1 MVFSGKIAAAALAVS
16 LGLSGCATT
25 DGGGWSGQKTVSTVL
40 GAVGGA
46 LLGNQIGSG
55 SGRAIATILG
65 ALSGGVLGEWI
76 GSLLDDR
83 DKQALAVSTQQALES
98 GKTVQWRSD
107 HSGAQVRIREVSNKT
122 VQQQTQVKRSPAIAK
137 ADNLTVLN
145 QPYRAVRS
153 ANMRAAPNTR
163 AEKVGGFRSGQ
174 SFTALGKTQNDW
186 VAVGRKGVLVG
197 YVYAPLVA
205 PATQLQ
211 ADASTDLDNISVAQ
225 AGSQGFDLDALE
237 PAQPVTE
244 QVAVQ
249 TVCRTMQYDVN
260 TPQGQESKT
269 VNACQAVDGAWDI
282 G

>member
-1 MVFSGKIAAAALAVS
+1 MGFPRKIAAVTLAGS

-25 DGGGWSGQKTVSTVL
+25 DGWSGQKTVSTML

-76 GSLLDDR
+76 GSLLDDK
-83 DKQALAVSTQQALES
+83 DKQALAASTQQALAS
-98 GKTVQWRSD
+98 GETVQWTSE
-107 HSGAQVRIREVSNKT
+107 HSGAQVRIREMSNKT
-122 VQQQTQVKRSPAIAK
+122 VAQQAQVKRSPVIAK
-137 ADNLTVLN
+137 ADNLAVLN
-145 QPYRAVRS
+145 QPYRAVKS
-153 ANMRAAPNTR
+153 ANLRAAPDTR
-163 AEKVGGFRSGQ
+163 AEKVGGFRTGQ

-205 PATQLQ
+205 PVAQAQ
-211 ADASTDLDNISVAQ
+211 ADAATDLDNISVAQ
-225 AGSQGFDLDALE
+225 VGSQGFDLDALE

-249 TVCRTMQYDVN
+249 TVCRTMQYEVK
-260 TPQGQESKT
+260 TAQGQESKT
-269 VNACQAVDGAWDI
+269 VDACQAVDGAWDI

>member
-1 MVFSGKIAAAALAVS
+1 MVFSRKIAAVVLAGS

-25 DGGGWSGQKTVSTVL
+25 DGGWSGQKTISTVV
-40 GAVGGA
+40 GVVGGA

-55 SGRAIATILG
+55 SGRTIATILG
-65 ALSGGVLGEWI
+65 AFSGGVLGEWI

-83 DKQALAVSTQQALES
+83 DKQALAVSTQQALAS
-98 GKTVQWRSD
+98 GETVQWRSE
-107 HSGAQVRIREVSNKT
+107 HSDAQVQIREVSKQT
-122 VQQQTQVKRSPAIAK
+122 VAKQAEVRRSAVIAK

-145 QPYRAVRS
+145 QPYRAVKS
-153 ANMRAAPNTR
+153 VNMRAAPNTR

-174 SFTALGKTQNDW
+174 SFTALGKTQDDW

-197 YVYAPLVA
+197 YVYAPLVV
-205 PATQLQ
+205 PVTQTQ
-211 ADASTDLDNISVAQ
+211 ADQATDLDSISLAQ

-249 TVCRTMQYDVN
+249 TICRTMQYDVK
-260 TPQGQESKT
+260 TAQGQESKT
-269 VNACQAVDGAWDI
+269 INACQAVDGAWDI